1 MQEWIKAGVRGGI
14 PDIDSHQIKQT
25 LEGGNSDDINQA
37 INLVANSG
45 GGAVLLKDAIY
56 NITKQVTMQ
65 SNVVLIGQS
74 RDKTIAVID
83 MDNGNAFLF
92 GKNVNNSGI
101 YRLTMEGI
109 WGKPKQNWNIGD
121 GDANNELNGNE
132 NVTVMFKDSID
143 SWLDD
148 VNIFNSA
155 DFPVRCNATHITF
168 RGLDVDGVHNKQGG
182 AHGYFFIL
190 NGYNLITQ
198 SKMTHLRHISLQGD
212 DVEYNVLYDNDLAQ
226 EVSYHSGDDGNNLI
240 EFNRIVLPADMPNGT
255 NGPDYRAIM
264 GPWSTQHEKSKTDNY
279 NFNNQIGELNHNHP
293 IGSVLSGNDK
303 VYAGPIFDVSKG
315 EEQGK
320 NFPAMRD
327 ENNEF
332 IVPVGYTLY
341 PIVLEI
347 E

>member
-1 MQEWIKAGVRGGI
+1 M
-14 PDIDSHQIKQT
+14 
-25 LEGGNSDDINQA
+25 
-37 INLVANSG
+37 
-45 GGAVLLKDAIY
+45 
-56 NITKQVTMQ
+56 
-65 SNVVLIGQS
+65 
-74 RDKTIAVID
+74 
-83 MDNGNAFLF
+83 
-92 GKNVNNSGI
+92 
-101 YRLTMEGI
+101 LTMI
-109 WGKPKQNWNIGD
+109 GKS
-121 GDANNELNGNE
+121 NNCTYEIIQHKEKL
-132 NVTVMFKDSID
+132 
-143 SWLDD
+143 
-148 VNIFNSA
+148 IF
-155 DFPVRCNATHITF
+155 
-168 RGLDVDGVHNKQGG
+168 G
-182 AHGYFFIL
+182 
-190 NGYNLITQ
+190 TQ
-198 SKMTHLRHISLQGD
+198 FHPEMSF
-212 DVEYNVLYDNDLAQ
+212 
-226 EVSYHSGDDGNNLI
+226 DGNNLI